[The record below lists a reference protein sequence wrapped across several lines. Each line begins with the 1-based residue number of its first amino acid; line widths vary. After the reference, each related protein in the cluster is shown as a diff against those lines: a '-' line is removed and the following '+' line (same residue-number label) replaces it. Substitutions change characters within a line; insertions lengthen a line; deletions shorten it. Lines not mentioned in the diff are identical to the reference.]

1 MEERRDW
8 SSLLPDLLSHVAARV
23 LAADVVDY
31 IVFRGVCARWRASA
45 QSPRDAT
52 LRDPRLRPRGW
63 VALCDGDGVRPA
75 DACEVAFFH
84 AATGRCLRVRLPELQ
99 GHHIVG
105 FTDSLV
111 VLINKDTTAVRVLHP
126 FTRVAVDLPPIAA
139 IFNYMVK
146 EQQSRAW
153 MRVAVCASPE
163 SPDSIAVVAWFPTMP
178 GVVVAEPR
186 FPCW

>member
-1 MEERRDW
+1 MDASLFRALFTKSAPGRR
-8 SSLLPDLLSHVAARV
+8 V
-23 LAADVVDY
+23 
-31 IVFRGVCARWRASA
+31 RGR
-45 QSPRDAT
+45 
-52 LRDPRLRPRGW
+52 
-63 VALCDGDGVRPA
+63 
-75 DACEVAFFH
+75 FFH
-84 AATGRCLRVRLPELQ
+84 TATGRCQRIRLPELQ
-99 GHHIVG
+99 GHRIVG
-105 FTDSLV
+105 FTDGLV
-111 VLINKDTTAVRVLHP
+111 ILINKDTTAVRVLHP

-163 SPDSIAVVAWFPTMP
+163 SPDSIAVVAWFPTML